1 MPLPNNPYSNKRDL
15 VYVYMLELADRV
27 RGGFTRLSRFNFK
40 LLLMLQSTKQ
50 KSNIQKSAVQK
61 QHHA

>member
-1 MPLPNNPYSNKRDL
+1 MPLPNDPYPNKLDL
-15 VYVYMLELADRV
+15 AYVCMLELVDRV
-27 RGGFTRLSRFNFK
+27 RGGFTHLSRFNFK

-50 KSNIQKSAVQK
+50 ESTEQESAVQK

>member
-1 MPLPNNPYSNKRDL
+1 MPLPNNPYPNKRDL
-15 VYVYMLELADRV
+15 VYVCMLELVDRV
-27 RGGFTRLSRFNFK
+27 RGGLTRLSRFNFK

-50 KSNIQKSAVQK
+50 ASNAQESAVQK